1 MTNKTFI
8 VTLVMVMFW
17 GGGIGGAFAAGLN
30 VGQTRG
36 ENAVHLEEQLQSSL
50 VPPTQNGDTQGLVRD
65 RLDDLSPEQR
75 RRLDAL
81 SPEQRRRLDNLS
93 PEQRRQLMQ
102 RFAEGGGSGEGRTRT
117 QQAQES
123 ALPGGVRL
131 TGTLERIEGNIVTL
145 RTAQGSLDVNLNDET
160 NIFVSTK
167 SNYSALRWFIGDR
180 AIIAG
185 QRADDGG
192 VIVQSVTVP
201 PEGVGSSA
209 GWSR

>member
-1 MTNKTFI
+1 MTNKAFI

-36 ENAVHLEEQLQSSL
+36 ENAVQLEEQLQSSL
-50 VPPTQNGDTQGLVRD
+50 VPPTQNGDNQGLVRD
-65 RLDDLSPEQR
+65 RLDD
-75 RRLDAL
+75 L

-102 RFAEGGGSGEGRTRT
+102 RFAEGGGSGVGRMRT

>member
-1 MTNKTFI
+1 MTNKAFI

-36 ENAVHLEEQLQSSL
+36 ENAMHLEEQLQSSL
-50 VPPTQNGDTQGLVRD
+50 VPPTQNGDNQGLVRD

-81 SPEQRRRLDNLS
+81 SPEQRR
-93 PEQRRQLMQ
+93 QLMQ
-102 RFAEGGGSGEGRTRT
+102 RFAEGGGSGEGRMRI

>member
-1 MTNKTFI
+1 MTNKAFI

-36 ENAVHLEEQLQSSL
+36 ENAMHLEEQLQSSL
-50 VPPTQNGDTQGLVRD
+50 VPPTQNGDNQGLVRD
-65 RLDDLSPEQR
+65 RLDD
-75 RRLDAL
+75 L

>member
-65 RLDDLSPEQR
+65 RLDD
-75 RRLDAL
+75 L

>member
-36 ENAVHLEEQLQSSL
+36 ENAMHLEEQLQSSL
-50 VPPTQNGDTQGLVRD
+50 VPPTQNGDNQGLVRD
-65 RLDDLSPEQR
+65 RLDD
-75 RRLDAL
+75 L

-102 RFAEGGGSGEGRTRT
+102 RFAEGGGSGEGRMRI

>member
-1 MTNKTFI
+1 MTNKAFI

-36 ENAVHLEEQLQSSL
+36 ENAVQLEEQLQSSL
-50 VPPTQNGDTQGLVRD
+50 VPPTQNGDNQGLVRD
-65 RLDDLSPEQR
+65 RLDD
-75 RRLDAL
+75 
-81 SPEQRRRLDNLS
+81 LS

-102 RFAEGGGSGEGRTRT
+102 RFAEGGGSGVGRMRT

>member
-1 MTNKTFI
+1 MTNKAFI

-36 ENAVHLEEQLQSSL
+36 ENAVQLEEQLQSSL
-50 VPPTQNGDTQGLVRD
+50 VPPTQNGDNQGLVRD

-81 SPEQRRRLDNLS
+81 SPEQRR
-93 PEQRRQLMQ
+93 QLMQ
-102 RFAEGGGSGEGRTRT
+102 RFAEGGGSGEGRMRI

-192 VIVQSVTVP
+192 VIVQTVTVP

>member
-36 ENAVHLEEQLQSSL
+36 ENAMHLEEQLQSSL
-50 VPPTQNGDTQGLVRD
+50 VPPTQNGDNQGLVRD

-75 RRLDAL
+75 RRLDA
-81 SPEQRRRLDNLS
+81 LS

>member
-36 ENAVHLEEQLQSSL
+36 ENAMHLEEQLQSSL
-50 VPPTQNGDTQGLVRD
+50 VPPTQNGDNQGLVRD
-65 RLDDLSPEQR
+65 RLDD
-75 RRLDAL
+75 L